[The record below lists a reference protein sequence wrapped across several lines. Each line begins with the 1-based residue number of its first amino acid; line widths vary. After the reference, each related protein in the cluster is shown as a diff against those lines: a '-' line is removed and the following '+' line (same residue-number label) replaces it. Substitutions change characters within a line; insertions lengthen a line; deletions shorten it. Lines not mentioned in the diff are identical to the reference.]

1 MGREDTGDRE
11 ARCTIIFNTG
21 AQTAAQTSVAIANK
35 VNIKGKIMR
44 ALQIIDQ
51 YRKVKEGK
59 REGSHGEVS
68 SLSN

>member
-11 ARCTIIFNTG
+11 TRCTIIFNTS
-21 AQTAAQTSVAIANK
+21 AQTSAQTSVAIANE

-44 ALQIIDQ
+44 ALQIIDP

-59 REGSHGEVS
+59 REGSQG
-68 SLSN
+68 